1 MVATAAAGAD
11 GAGTGSEAVAMR
23 ELTGDKE
30 DWSARSPR
38 CLMAVWLLL
47 TAYGYLWLLLC
58 CSWLPLTAYGYLWLL
73 ICC

>member
-11 GAGTGSEAVAMR
+11 GAGTGAKAVAMQ

-38 CLMAVWLLL
+38 CLIAVWLLL
-47 TAYGYLWLLLC
+47 TAYGRLYA
-58 CSWLPLTAYGYLWLL
+58 AYG
-73 ICC
+73 CS